1 MPPLRGVGAS
11 LGVKRWTLIVLLI
24 LLFCVSSPAALKRT
38 RSSAVSARLEKI
50 RAVQNSGVKDE
61 IVDKALFDVNKL
73 LQNVGDA
80 LKPVDTYDKH
90 TIENLIASAPSLDM
104 GFGGPLSLSAAPSAQ
119 PPSPSI
125 KSGLSSVQK
134 DAVSLLESLAT
145 TRVNQKVTAGDTR
158 AGVPPFEEL
167 PSMAPHDGLDGDS
180 FGPLANPKPFRGDKV
195 AAANGQATLSMPPS
209 VPDYLGKVVPQND
222 FRFVGPGSS
231 SLPPLV
237 SPKSDA
243 PSPLLGANIL
253 PRVILPEH
261 PDLPNVDELG
271 IPKTGFAGD
280 GPSHAP
286 VVVDTAMLVPVP
298 PPYPPVQHIP
308 AAIDIAAL
316 FPIPAPSNPLHIPAS
331 GDGSPAYRVYQQ
343 SRSAYLEQRASL
355 LRQME
360 ARRKQIE
367 QLTAYVEGGEAWV
380 AQKEAQLT
388 QWLLQEKLR
397 GLQSISGEKRK
408 VSTLKDQLQ
417 NLVSQQKEDSRKV
430 NLYNTEMRRAAIQ
443 FQLQLQA
450 NQARIT
456 EEQERRLQDELK
468 SVSKKKTSLQNMMK
482 AVNKE
487 LDATTVSG
495 AGESAHGEGSGSAS
509 PSSQS
514 SGA

>member
-1 MPPLRGVGAS
+1 
-11 LGVKRWTLIVLLI
+11 
-24 LLFCVSSPAALKRT
+24 
-38 RSSAVSARLEKI
+38 VSARLEKI
-50 RAVQNSGVKDE
+50 RALQNSGVRDAL
-61 IVDKALFDVNKL
+61 VDKALFDVNKL

-80 LKPVDTYDKH
+80 LRPVATYDKH
-90 TIENLIASAPSLDM
+90 TIENLIASAPSLDT
-104 GFGGPLSLSAAPSAQ
+104 GFVPAGGLKFSAAPSAQ
-119 PPSPSI
+119 PPSPSV
-125 KSGLSSVQK
+125 KSGLSIVHK
-134 DAVSLLESLAT
+134 DAISLLESLAT

-158 AGVPPFEEL
+158 AGIPPFEEL

-195 AAANGQATLSMPPS
+195 AAVNGQASLSLSPT

-222 FRFVGPGSS
+222 FRFIAPGSA

-237 SPKSDA
+237 GPKSDDA
-243 PSPLLGANIL
+243 PSPLLAANIL
-253 PRVILPEH
+253 PRVMLPEH

-271 IPKTGFAGD
+271 IPKTGFDGD
-280 GPSHAP
+280 GPSHAS
-286 VVVDTAMLVPVP
+286 VVVGAAAMFAPIS

-308 AAIDIAAL
+308 AAVNIAAL
-316 FPIPAPSNPLHIPAS
+316 FPIPASSTPIQIPPS

-343 SRSAYLEQRASL
+343 SRNAYLEQRANL

-360 ARRKQIE
+360 NRRKQIE

-388 QWLLQEKLR
+388 QWLLQEKFR
-397 GLQSISGEKRK
+397 GLQSISGEKKK

-417 NLVSQQKEDSRKV
+417 GLVSQQKEDSRKV

-456 EEQERRLQDELK
+456 EDQERRLQDELK
-468 SVSKKKTSLQNMMK
+468 SVSKKKASLQSLMN

-487 LDATTVSG
+487 LDATTVGG
-495 AGESAHGEGSGSAS
+495 AGESAHGE
-509 PSSQS
+509 S
-514 SGA
+514 SGGSSHSSSA